1 MHVLLKDNRAGLQ
14 LSHIIVFES
23 GVRLH
28 SRNENDGACKLLF
41 VPASAENVKLSA
53 LVHKVCSSV
62 DQLVYQQLSFPK
74 SSERMRERLQ
84 HSTLIGCHSY
94 LNMWN
99 IPFLR
104 NHLVAL
110 IYFDLRRDVSSK
122 RRSFEPKYAAISVS
136 TRWRA
141 ARPAMS

>member
-74 SSERMRERLQ
+74 SSERMREKTPTLHTNWMSQ
-84 HSTLIGCHSY
+84 LLKHVKHS
-94 LNMWN
+94 
-99 IPFLR
+99 
-104 NHLVAL
+104 
-110 IYFDLRRDVSSK
+110 
-122 RRSFEPKYAAISVS
+122 IS
-136 TRWRA
+136 
-141 ARPAMS
+141 